1 MCRLHHQDER
11 WQLQSHDLRRL
22 WLRVLLAV
30 HEGNIRPALP
40 EVSSCT
46 EAAKPK
52 CLFIFWQ
59 LFFIWFPSVQSIRLY
74 FLGKETM
81 EQEEE
86 DSLATWHTCWRP
98 CWHCPHC
105 WYSHTRHD
113 YWHPRVRRKKGEVFG
128 HILAPVL
135 WRSGDMTKKSRCW
148 QNWAGNTVTAFIF
161 FYSFLLLLLLVIVA

>member
-22 WLRVLLAV
+22 RLRVLLAV

-40 EVSSCT
+40 EV
-46 EAAKPK
+46 AAAPRQPNPNVRF
-52 CLFIFWQ
+52 CSDS
-59 LFFIWFPSVQSIRLY
+59 FFICFPSFQSIRLY
-74 FLGKETM
+74 FLGKETV

-105 WYSHTRHD
+105 WHSHTCHD
-113 YWHPRVRRKKGEVFG
+113 YWHPRVCREKGEVFG
-128 HILAPVL
+128 HLSAPVL
-135 WRSGDMTKKSRCW
+135 W
-148 QNWAGNTVTAFIF
+148 
-161 FYSFLLLLLLVIVA
+161 